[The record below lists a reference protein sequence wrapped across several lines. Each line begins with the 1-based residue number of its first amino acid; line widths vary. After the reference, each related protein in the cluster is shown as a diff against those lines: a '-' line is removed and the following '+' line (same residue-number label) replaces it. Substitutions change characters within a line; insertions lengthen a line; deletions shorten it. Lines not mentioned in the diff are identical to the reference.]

1 MAGKSLEQIRRAA
14 GATIATMQCDHL
26 PNATAETPILVL
38 LDLIEL
44 GTLDLASKWFC
55 AHHWLIA
62 GLAHGDRLGSGLIIA
77 TR

>member
-44 GTLDLASKWFC
+44 GTLDLWIEGQPHPKPSRQEA
-55 AHHWLIA
+55 ARRLISDA
-62 GLAHGDRLGSGLIIA
+62 LMRD
-77 TR
+77 